1 MIGPDQFVN
10 GMWMGTILILL
21 GLVPGLYQAFF
32 KGISRFAS
40 LLTLHTTLPLPQSH
54 RHEDVTQP
62 RGFAIAG
69 GIILLLTVGAYL
81 L

>member
-21 GLVPGLYQAFF
+21 GLAPGLYQAFF
-32 KGISRFAS
+32 KGISRFAR
-40 LLTLHTTLPLPQSH
+40 LLTLHTALPLPQL
-54 RHEDVTQP
+54 RQDEDVAQP
-62 RGFAIAG
+62 RWFAMAGFIV
-69 GIILLLTVGAYL
+69 LLLTGVAYL